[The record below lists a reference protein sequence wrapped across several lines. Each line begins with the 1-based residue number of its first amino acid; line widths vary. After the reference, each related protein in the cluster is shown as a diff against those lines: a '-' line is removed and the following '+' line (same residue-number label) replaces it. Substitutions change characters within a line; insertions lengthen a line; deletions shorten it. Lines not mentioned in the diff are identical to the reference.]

1 MLNEEQLITIS
12 KQLQL
17 VAYVA
22 STELQSEN
30 KRFEPEAYPHIELA
44 VNNANA
50 NITRLV
56 TELSVYMSMFSA
68 KLEEWKGNGTAANS
82 DASREDG
89 DTSSSEAVEPAG
101 KVSPKGR
108 KSKRVTRQRK
118 KPSPSSGD
126 T

>member
-1 MLNEEQLITIS
+1 MLNEEELIQIS

-22 STELQSEN
+22 STEVQSEN

-44 VNNANA
+44 VNNANG

-82 DASREDG
+82 DTSREDG
-89 DTSSSEAVEPAG
+89 DTASSQAVEPSG
-101 KVSPKGR
+101 KVSAKGSKPKR
-108 KSKRVTRQRK
+108 ATRQRK
-118 KPSPSSGD
+118 KRSPSSGD
-126 T
+126 S